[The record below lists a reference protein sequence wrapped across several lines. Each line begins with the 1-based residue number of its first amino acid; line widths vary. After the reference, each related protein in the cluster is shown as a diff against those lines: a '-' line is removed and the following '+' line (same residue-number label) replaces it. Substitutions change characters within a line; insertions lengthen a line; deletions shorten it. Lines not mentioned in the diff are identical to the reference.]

1 MSKFRAST
9 IFVDGE
15 VNPFAVL
22 VRQLEL
28 LDLAAEVAHKDENFE
43 QLLEVSER
51 VGEVNADYIN
61 ILIHLV
67 LGEEEEEKEEEVD
80 ATQFGFTMGDGV
92 GDTD

>member
-22 VRQLEL
+22 TRQLEL
-28 LDLAAEVAHKDENFE
+28 LDVAAEVAYKEENLE
-43 QLLEVSER
+43 ALLEISER
-51 VGEVNADYIN
+51 IGLVNADYVN

-67 LGEEEEEKEEEVD
+67 LGDDEEEEEESD
-80 ATQFGFTMGDGV
+80 AKQFGFAVGDGD